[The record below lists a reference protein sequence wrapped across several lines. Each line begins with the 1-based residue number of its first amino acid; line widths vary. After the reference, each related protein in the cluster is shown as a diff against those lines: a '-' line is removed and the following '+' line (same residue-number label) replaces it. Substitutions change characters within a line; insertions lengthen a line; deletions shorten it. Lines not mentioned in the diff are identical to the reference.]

1 VSSPSKV
8 QLDHRYQLDSRIAAG
23 GYGEVWRAT
32 DLVLGRPVA
41 VKLLLAQHVQQAQTL
56 ARFRAEAQRAG
67 ALTHQNIARVYD
79 YVEPRPPQPPFL
91 VMELIDGPSLAQVIE
106 RGPLPPA
113 QVMNILAGAASG
125 LQAAH
130 DAGLVHRDIK
140 PANLLLTR
148 DGTVKITDFGISYA
162 ADSAPMTASGMLLGT
177 AGYMAP
183 ERLGGGA
190 VTGAADLYALGIVG
204 YECLAGAAPF
214 SGTPLEIAVAHR
226 DRELPPLP
234 SSVPPSVAGLI
245 YALTAK
251 DPAARPATAGE
262 VARAA
267 TAQHD
272 WLVGATPGPAPGPGP
287 GPGPGGPGT
296 GGPTAPRAYGEP
308 TSPWGDQPATMAAPP
323 DSGPA
328 TRRYEP
334 VGYDTPAGYGP
345 GSGDQYGAAGGY
357 APAGPGGPG
366 GPAGPYDDS
375 GRSGGRH
382 AGGYDDGGSPKRRT
396 ALWAAVAAVVL
407 IAAVAIGLVL
417 TRSGGGSPGPS
428 ATSSTQPSVTGQAT
442 AGGGGAGQ
450 PTTAPSATTGGRA
463 TTPAQRAPT
472 TPPAARTTPAAPK
485 TSPVVPPTTAGA
497 PTASAAA
504 ATASAP
510 AGDTNGNGQGNA
522 NGQGSGNG
530 NGPNPGKAN
539 AHH

>member
-1 VSSPSKV
+1 MSTPSKV
-8 QLDHRYQLDSRIAAG
+8 QLDHRYQLDNRVAAG

-32 DLVLGRPVA
+32 DLVLGRSVA

-91 VMELIDGPSLAQVIE
+91 VMELIDGPSLAQVLE

-113 QVMNILAGAASG
+113 QVMGILAGAASG

-183 ERLGGGA
+183 ERLGGGP

-204 YECLAGAAPF
+204 FECLAGDSPF
-214 SGTPLEIAVAHR
+214 GGTPLEIAVAHR
-226 DRELPPLP
+226 DRPLPPLP
-234 SSVPPSVAGLI
+234 SSVPPGVAALI
-245 YALTAK
+245 GALTAK

-267 TAQHD
+267 AGQHD
-272 WLVGATPGPAPGPGP
+272 WLAGGATQAEHSSP
-287 GPGPGGPGT
+287 PGGT
-296 GGPTAPRAYGEP
+296 RTAPYQQPTSAYG
-308 TSPWGDQPATMAAPP
+308 DQAATMAAPP
-323 DSGPA
+323 GPVTPAYQPTSRYDSGGPYA
-328 TRRYEP
+328 T
-334 VGYDTPAGYGP
+334 
-345 GSGDQYGAAGGY
+345 QGGY
-357 APAGPGGPG
+357 APAGPTGPPGSYDPYDDPYGPGGRGRHGGGPG
-366 GPAGPYDDS
+366 D
-375 GRSGGRH
+375 GRGR
-382 AGGYDDGGSPKRRT
+382 RRT
-396 ALWAAVAAVVL
+396 VLFAAVAAIVI

-417 TRSGGGSPGPS
+417 TQSGGSSGPSVKSSTGPS
-428 ATSSTQPSVTGQAT
+428 ATSAAT

-450 PTTAPSATTGGRA
+450 PTTGSQASAPAA
-463 TTPAQRAPT
+463 TTPAQQAPT
-472 TPPAARTTPAAPK
+472 TPPAARTTPAAPR
-485 TSPVVPPTTAGA
+485 TTPAAPATTAPAA

-504 ATASAP
+504 ATAAP
-510 AGDTNGNGQGNA
+510 ATPGNGNANGNGQTNGNA
-522 NGQGSGNG
+522 NGHGNG
-530 NGPNPGKAN
+530 NG
-539 AHH
+539 

>member
-8 QLDHRYQLDSRIAAG
+8 QLDHRYQLDSRVAAG

-91 VMELIDGPSLAQVIE
+91 VMELIDGPSLAQVLE
-106 RGPLPPA
+106 RGPLLPA
-113 QVMNILAGAASG
+113 RVMDILAGAASG

-183 ERLGGGA
+183 ERLGGGP

-204 YECLAGAAPF
+204 YECLAGDSPF

-226 DRELPPLP
+226 DRPLPPLP
-234 SSVPPSVAGLI
+234 SSVPPGVAGLI
-245 YALTAK
+245 GALTAK

-267 TAQHD
+267 VDQRD
-272 WLVGATPGPAPGPGP
+272 WLAGGATQAEYPASANGPR
-287 GPGPGGPGT
+287 
-296 GGPTAPRAYGEP
+296 TAPYQEP
-308 TSPWGDQPATMAAPP
+308 TSPYGDQPATMAAPP
-323 DSGPA
+323 GPVTPAYQPTSRYDSGDPHA
-328 TRRYEP
+328 TH
-334 VGYDTPAGYGP
+334 G
-345 GSGDQYGAAGGY
+345 GGY
-357 APAGPGGPG
+357 APAGPAS
-366 GPAGPYDDS
+366 PAGPYDPYDDP
-375 GRSGGRH
+375 GRHGAGGEGRGGR
-382 AGGYDDGGSPKRRT
+382 RRT
-396 ALWAAVAAVVL
+396 ALFAAVAAIVI

-417 TRSGGGSPGPS
+417 TRSGGSSGPSVKSSTRPS
-428 ATSSTQPSVTGQAT
+428 ATSAAT
-442 AGGGGAGQ
+442 AGGGAGQ
-450 PTTAPSATTGGRA
+450 PTGGHQASAPAA

-472 TPPAARTTPAAPK
+472 TPAAPHTTPAAPH
-485 TSPVVPPTTAGA
+485 TTPAAPPTTAPAA

-504 ATASAP
+504 ATASAAAP
-510 AGDTNGNGQGNA
+510 GNGNGNGKANGNA
-522 NGQGSGNG
+522 NGQANGPSKGPGNG
-530 NGPNPGKAN
+530 
-539 AHH
+539 HH

>member
-32 DLVLGRPVA
+32 DLVLGRQVA

-91 VMELIDGPSLAQVIE
+91 VMELIDGPSLAQVLE
-106 RGPLPPA
+106 RGPLLPA
-113 QVMNILAGAASG
+113 RVMDILAGAASG

-183 ERLGGGA
+183 ERLGGGP

-204 YECLAGAAPF
+204 YECLDGDSPF

-226 DRELPPLP
+226 DRPLPPLP
-234 SSVPPSVAGLI
+234 SSVPPSVAALI
-245 YALTAK
+245 GALTAK

-267 TAQHD
+267 ADQRD
-272 WLVGATPGPAPGPGP
+272 WLAGGATQADYPASASGPR
-287 GPGPGGPGT
+287 
-296 GGPTAPRAYGEP
+296 TAPYQEP
-308 TSPWGDQPATMAAPP
+308 TSPYGDQAATMAAPP
-323 DSGPA
+323 GPVTPAYQPTSRYDSGDPYA
-328 TRRYEP
+328 TH
-334 VGYDTPAGYGP
+334 G
-345 GSGDQYGAAGGY
+345 GGY
-357 APAGPGGPG
+357 APAGPT
-366 GPAGPYDDS
+366 GPAGPYDPYDDP
-375 GRSGGRH
+375 GRPGRHGAGGEGRGGR
-382 AGGYDDGGSPKRRT
+382 RRT
-396 ALWAAVAAVVL
+396 ALFAAVAAIVI

-417 TRSGGGSPGPS
+417 TRSGGSSGPSVKSSTGPS
-428 ATSSTQPSVTGQAT
+428 ATSAAT
-442 AGGGGAGQ
+442 AGGGAGQ
-450 PTTAPSATTGGRA
+450 PTTGPRASAPAA
-463 TTPAQRAPT
+463 TTPAQHAPT
-472 TPPAARTTPAAPK
+472 TPAAPRTTPAAPH
-485 TSPVVPPTTAGA
+485 TTPAAPPTTAPAA
-497 PTASAAA
+497 PTASAAG
-504 ATASAP
+504 ATATAAA
-510 AGDTNGNGQGNA
+510 AGNGNGNA
-522 NGQGSGNG
+522 NGQANGAGNGLGSG
-530 NGPNPGKAN
+530 
-539 AHH
+539 HH

>member
-1 VSSPSKV
+1 M
-8 QLDHRYQLDSRIAAG
+8 QLDHRYQRASRTAAG

-91 VMELIDGPSLAQVIE
+91 VMELIDGPSLAQVLE
-106 RGPLPPA
+106 RGPLLPA
-113 QVMNILAGAASG
+113 RVMDILAGAASG

-140 PANLLLTR
+140 PANLLVTR

-204 YECLAGAAPF
+204 YEALAGQAPF

-226 DRELPPLP
+226 DQPLPPLP
-234 SSVPPSVAGLI
+234 SSVPPSVAALI
-245 YALTAK
+245 GALTAK

-267 TAQHD
+267 ADQRD
-272 WLVGATPGPAPGPGP
+272 WLNGGATPAEYPGPATGPR
-287 GPGPGGPGT
+287 T
-296 GGPTAPRAYGEP
+296 VAYQEP
-308 TSPWGDQPATMAAPP
+308 TSPYGDQAATMAAPP
-323 DSGPA
+323 GP
-328 TRRYEP
+328 
-334 VGYDTPAGYGP
+334 VTPAAY
-345 GSGDQYGAAGGY
+345 Q
-357 APAGPGGPG
+357 PAYD
-366 GPAGPYDDS
+366 PYDDP
-375 GRSGGRH
+375 GRSGRH
-382 AGGYDDGGSPKRRT
+382 GAGGGGGGGGRK
-396 ALWAAVAAVVL
+396 ALLAAVAAIVI

-417 TRSGGGSPGPS
+417 T
-428 ATSSTQPSVTGQAT
+428 
-442 AGGGGAGQ
+442 
-450 PTTAPSATTGGRA
+450 
-463 TTPAQRAPT
+463 
-472 TPPAARTTPAAPK
+472 
-485 TSPVVPPTTAGA
+485 
-497 PTASAAA
+497 
-504 ATASAP
+504 
-510 AGDTNGNGQGNA
+510 
-522 NGQGSGNG
+522 
-530 NGPNPGKAN
+530 
-539 AHH
+539 

>member
-1 VSSPSKV
+1 MSSPSKV

-91 VMELIDGPSLAQVIE
+91 VMELIDGPSLAQVLE
-106 RGPLPPA
+106 RGPLLPA
-113 QVMNILAGAASG
+113 RVMDILAGAASG

-183 ERLGGGA
+183 ERLGGGP

-204 YECLAGAAPF
+204 YECLAGSAPF

-226 DRELPPLP
+226 DRSLPPLP
-234 SSVPPSVAGLI
+234 SSVPPSVAALI
-245 YALTAK
+245 GALTGK

-262 VARAA
+262 VARGAA
-267 TAQHD
+267 DQRD
-272 WLVGATPGPAPGPGP
+272 WLNGGATQAEYPGSATGPR
-287 GPGPGGPGT
+287 
-296 GGPTAPRAYGEP
+296 TAPYQEP
-308 TSPWGDQPATMAAPP
+308 TSPYGNQAATMAAAPGP
-323 DSGPA
+323 VTPAYAAGPA
-328 TRRYEP
+328 
-334 VGYDTPAGYGP
+334 
-345 GSGDQYGAAGGY
+345 
-357 APAGPGGPG
+357 
-366 GPAGPYDDS
+366 GPAGPYDPYDDP
-375 GRSGGRH
+375 GRSGRH
-382 AGGYDDGGSPKRRT
+382 GAGGGGGGGRRK
-396 ALWAAVAAVVL
+396 AMFAAVAAIVI

-417 TRSGGGSPGPS
+417 TQSGGSPGPS
-428 ATSSTQPSVTGQAT
+428 VKSSTGPSATSAATTG
-442 AGGGGAGQ
+442 GGGGAGQ
-450 PTTAPSATTGGRA
+450 PTTGPQTSAPAA
-463 TTPAQRAPT
+463 TTPAQHA
-472 TPPAARTTPAAPK
+472 TTPAAPH
-485 TSPVVPPTTAGA
+485 TTPAAPHTTPAAPPTTAPAA

-510 AGDTNGNGQGNA
+510 ANGNGEA
-522 NGQGSGNG
+522 NGTSNGEGNG
-530 NGPNPGKAN
+530 
-539 AHH
+539 HH

>member
-1 VSSPSKV
+1 MSTPSKV
-8 QLDHRYQLDSRIAAG
+8 QLDHRYQLDSRVAAG

-41 VKLLLAQHVQQAQTL
+41 VKLLLAQHVQQPQTL

-91 VMELIDGPSLAQVIE
+91 VMELIDGPSLAQVLE
-106 RGPLPPA
+106 RGPLLPA
-113 QVMNILAGAASG
+113 RVMDILAGAASG

-140 PANLLLTR
+140 PANLLVTR

-204 YECLAGAAPF
+204 YECLAGSAPF

-226 DRELPPLP
+226 DRPLPPLP
-234 SSVPPSVAGLI
+234 SSVPPSVAALI
-245 YALTAK
+245 GALTAK

-267 TAQHD
+267 ADQRD
-272 WLVGATPGPAPGPGP
+272 WLNGGATQAEYPGSVTGPR
-287 GPGPGGPGT
+287 
-296 GGPTAPRAYGEP
+296 TAAYQEP
-308 TSPWGDQPATMAAPP
+308 TSPYGDQPATMAAPP
-323 DSGPA
+323 GP
-328 TRRYEP
+328 
-334 VGYDTPAGYGP
+334 VTPP
-345 GSGDQYGAAGGY
+345 
-357 APAGPGGPG
+357 
-366 GPAGPYDDS
+366 GPYDPYGDP
-375 GRSGGRH
+375 GRSGRH
-382 AGGYDDGGSPKRRT
+382 GAGGAGEGGGGRRK
-396 ALWAAVAAVVL
+396 AMFAAVAAIVI

-417 TRSGGGSPGPS
+417 TRSGGSPGPSVTSTTGPS
-428 ATSSTQPSVTGQAT
+428 ATSAAT

-450 PTTAPSATTGGRA
+450 PTTGPQTSAPAA
-463 TTPAQRAPT
+463 TTPAQHA
-472 TPPAARTTPAAPK
+472 TTPAAPH
-485 TSPVVPPTTAGA
+485 TTPAVPHTTPAAPPTTAPAA

-510 AGDTNGNGQGNA
+510 AN
-522 NGQGSGNG
+522 GNG
-530 NGPNPGKAN
+530 NGNRNGNGEAN
-539 AHH
+539 GTSNGNGNGHH